1 MKNNSKLLFLSAI
14 ACCLSFVAMSCG
26 SERNIADEQGVEI
39 ASVIDGNTVELAN
52 GLKVHLLGVSPNSTM
67 TENHLKGLVGKTI
80 SLTPDSQG
88 NQTFV
93 SYDDESGIW
102 AYATLDETGEPLNR
116 ELLKLGGKNAFDT
129 DYLNDSLVSYQ
140 KIVEHR
146 VVELTNEQLAE
157 RVFGASFLIKGQD
170 NDGHCFVGTGFFIS
184 NDGLALSC
192 SHVINYDASYVIYL
206 STPDGKI
213 IDKPYNIK
221 RPLYCGDDSGKEDY
235 AIFYVDLDDNAK
247 RSLHPLSLA
256 QKTPPS
262 GTRLV
267 TAGNP
272 APKDVLLSMTYLDGA
287 LSNIRDEFGR
297 IQVTIGFGPG
307 FSGGATIDKYGEVI
321 GINQSLIEDE
331 TTTSTSYKFVTDINM
346 VREKLDELN
355 EPYNG
360 K

>member
-157 RVFGASFLIKGQD
+157 RVCGASFLIFGQD
-170 NDGHCFVGTGFFIS
+170 SGGETFVGTGFFIS

-192 SHVINYDASYVIYL
+192 SHVINYDGSYIIRL

-213 IDKPYNIK
+213 IDKPYDIK
-221 RPLYCGDDSGKEDY
+221 RPLFCGDYSGKEDY

-256 QKTPPS
+256 QKTPPNAS
-262 GTRLV
+262 LLV

-272 APKDVLLSMTYLDGA
+272 APQGVLLSMSTAIGSI
-287 LSNIRDEFGR
+287 SNKRDEYGR
-297 IQVTIGFGPG
+297 IQADIKIGPG
-307 FSGGATIDKYGEVI
+307 FSGGAEIDKYGEVV
-321 GINQSLIEDE
+321 GINQSLLIDE
-331 TTTSTSYKFVTDINM
+331 TTGTPYTLLTDINM